1 MRKSKRTWLD
11 IVKEI
16 LSHIMLIFVA
26 LIVLMPIL
34 YLVAAGFRTNQAIFG
49 PFIDFNSWIDRAI
62 ADKSANKISKIKVLN
77 RITMAFDGK
86 TEDEIKEYE
95 KSNKKII
102 PSLESKESDIREIKA
117 KAKEW
122 VYRNGK
128 GNTYNAYLEAIKKW
142 ENKKKEPYNNLKKD
156 IESLNKEKAT
166 LEEKLAA
173 VKRPIEKASIEKSI
187 SDIEDKIRNKEEE
200 MSKIEEEVSSVMS
213 QLFEDYSIEANTYK
227 SRYVYDVRTSL
238 YNFACF
244 FTGEVPNAKDAK
256 FPYLKWFIN
265 SIIIAGAVALIQLSV
280 TALAG
285 YALSRFRFA
294 GKKVGLMIIL
304 TVQVF
309 PGTMAMV
316 ALYLL
321 LQYLGNI
328 VPALGID
335 RKLGLILIYLGGG
348 IPFNMWLVKGY
359 FDTIPK
365 ALEESAM
372 IDGATYWQAFI
383 TIILPLV
390 RPILAVITILS
401 FVGIYNE
408 FVLAMVVLTSQ
419 DNYTLPLGLRFF
431 MSGQQE
437 SRFGVFAACSVL
449 GSLPIVVLWL
459 SLQNQIISGLTGGAV
474 KG

>member
-1 MRKSKRTWLD
+1 MRKSKRTWVD

-16 LSHIMLIFVA
+16 FAHIVLIFVA
-26 LIVLMPIL
+26 LIVMMPIL
-34 YLVAAGFRTNQAIFG
+34 YLIAAGFRTNQAIFG
-49 PFIDFNSWIDRAI
+49 PFIDFNSWIDKTI
-62 ADKSANKISKIKVLN
+62 ADKTVNKIKKEVVLN
-77 RITMAFDGK
+77 RIIMAFDGK
-86 TEDEIKEYE
+86 TEEEIRNFEESKA
-95 KSNKKII
+95 KRKI
-102 PSLESKESDIREIKA
+102 SLESKDPDIRDIKF

-122 VYRNGK
+122 IYKNGK
-128 GNTYNAYLEAIKKW
+128 GNTYNEYLAAIKKW
-142 ENKKKEPYNNLKKD
+142 EDKKKAPYNELKKD
-156 IESLNKEKAT
+156 IEILKKQKEELDIKLESLKREFEKIPVRKAIDEI
-166 LEEKLAA
+166 EEK
-173 VKRPIEKASIEKSI
+173 I
-187 SDIEDKIRNKEEE
+187 KIKEEE
-200 MSKIEEEVSSVMS
+200 MGKIADEITQVMS
-213 QLFEDYSIEANTYK
+213 QLFEEYSVEDTKYK
-227 SRYVYDVRTSL
+227 SRYEYDIRTSL

-256 FPYLKWFIN
+256 FPYLKWFMN

-294 GKKVGLMIIL
+294 GKKLGLMIIL

-335 RKLGLILIYLGGG
+335 KKLGLILIYLGGG

-372 IDGATYWQAFI
+372 IDGATYWQAFT
-383 TIILPLV
+383 TIIIPLV

-431 MSGQQE
+431 MAGQQE
-437 SRFGVFAACSVL
+437 SRFGVFAACSII
-449 GSLPIVVLWL
+449 GSFPIVVLWL